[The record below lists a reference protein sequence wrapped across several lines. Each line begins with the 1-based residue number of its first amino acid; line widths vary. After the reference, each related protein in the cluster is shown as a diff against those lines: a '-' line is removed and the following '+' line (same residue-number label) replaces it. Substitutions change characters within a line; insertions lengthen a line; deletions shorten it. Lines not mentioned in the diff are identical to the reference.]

1 MANLH
6 AGPLCRKAAMLAH
19 PTPKPYNAALQT
31 NQQMSDPN
39 MTSGQPLT
47 ADQLL
52 EFRKRLDQID
62 DSIIDLI
69 AERQSVVTT
78 IGKHKLDTGVP
89 LRHYAR
95 EREVIDRGMARAES
109 LGLSRGVAREIL
121 ETLIHY
127 SLGNQE
133 THQLTQSDHG
143 QGQRALVIGGLGR
156 MGEWMSRFLDMV
168 GYRVDVADPADVETV
183 FAKITDWEACIDD
196 YDVVVVAVT
205 LRPSNAILHRLA
217 ELKPR
222 GLIFDIGSLKSPMR
236 SGLNAL
242 AAQGCRVCSVHPM
255 FGPREIGLSGRHI
268 LFVDMG
274 NAQAIAEARALFA
287 HTAADCVDLSL
298 EEHDEVMAWVL
309 GLSHLVNIAFA
320 SALAKSGEAVP
331 LLRQISGSTFNAQL
345 KVASQVVSEN
355 PHLYYEIQQGNAMT
369 GDVVERFRRAMDEL
383 VNAVKTEDEPSWTR
397 AMETANQRIRLDRNK
412 GEAR

>member
-1 MANLH
+1 
-6 AGPLCRKAAMLAH
+6 
-19 PTPKPYNAALQT
+19 
-31 NQQMSDPN
+31 MSSD
-39 MTSGQPLT
+39 QPLT

-52 EFRKRLDQID
+52 ELRNRLDQID
-62 DSIIDLI
+62 DGIIDLI

-78 IGKHKLDTGVP
+78 IGKHKLATGAP
-89 LRHYAR
+89 LRHYER
-95 EREVIDRGMARAES
+95 EREVIDRGMSRAES
-109 LGLSRGVAREIL
+109 QGLSGRVAREIL

-133 THQLTQSDHG
+133 THQLSQSDHG

-168 GYRVDVADPADVETV
+168 GYRVDVADPANIQTA
-183 FAKITDWEACIDD
+183 FNKIEDWESCIDD
-196 YDVVVVAVT
+196 YDLVVVAVT

-217 ELKPR
+217 DLKPR

-242 AAQGCRVCSVHPM
+242 AAKGCRVCSVHPM
-255 FGPREIGLSGRHI
+255 FGPDEIGLSGRHI

-274 NAQAIAEARALFA
+274 NSQALAEARALFA

-309 GLSHLVNIAFA
+309 GLSHLINIAFA
-320 SALAKSGEAVP
+320 SALAESGEAVP
-331 LLRQISGSTFNAQL
+331 LLRQISSSTFNAQL
-345 KVASQVVSEN
+345 KVAAQVVSEN
-355 PHLYYEIQQGNAMT
+355 PHLYYEIQQGNDLT
-369 GDVVERFRRAMDEL
+369 SDVVKGFRGALDQLVRAVDEG
-383 VNAVKTEDEPSWTR
+383 DEPSWTR
-397 AMETANQRIRLDRNK
+397 AMEIANRRISPTRTQN
-412 GEAR
+412 